1 MGEIINFFLKFKS
14 LIEIKEFRLRFI
26 STIILFAT
34 LFLLFLIGNPFFV
47 IFLTLLFSLLFYEF
61 ETIDSTNVTKSQFL
75 KLFIIQSTLLIY
87 LFLKMNLLVFDSYFN
102 VEILLISSLLI
113 NLFYY
118 KKYNNLISFIISNC
132 IILSFYS
139 LINILL
145 LANGLNLFLYL
156 VILISVMDISAY
168 LGGNLLGN
176 KKIVPKIS
184 RGKTI
189 EGTLV
194 GLGSTIFVS
203 ILIKDLINLDFLI
216 SLFLGFSIAILSFLG
231 DILESLFKR
240 KVGVKDSGK
249 LIPGHGGLMD
259 RFDGYVIV
267 LPFFYIFLISFY

>member
-1 MGEIINFFLKFKS
+1 MGEIINLFFKFKS
-14 LIEIKEFRLRFI
+14 LIEIREFRLRFF

-47 IFLTLLFSLLFYEF
+47 IFLTSLFSLLFYEF
-61 ETIDSTNVTKSQFL
+61 ETINSTNVSKLQFL

-87 LFLKMNLLVFDSYFN
+87 LFLKMNVLVFDSYFN
-102 VEILLISSLLI
+102 VEILLISSFFI
-113 NLFYY
+113 NLIYY
-118 KKYNNLISFIISNC
+118 KKYNSLISFIISNC

-168 LGGNLLGN
+168 LGGKLLGN

-203 ILIKDLINLDFLI
+203 ILIKDLINLDVLI

-231 DILESLFKR
+231 DILESFFKR
-240 KVGVKDSGK
+240 KIGVKDSGK

-259 RFDGYVIV
+259 RLDGYVIV
-267 LPFFYIFLISFY
+267 LPCFYIFLISFY

>member
-1 MGEIINFFLKFKS
+1 MF
-14 LIEIKEFRLRFI
+14 
-26 STIILFAT
+26 TT

-61 ETIDSTNVTKSQFL
+61 EKIDSTNVTKLQFL

-87 LFLKMNLLVFDSYFN
+87 LFLKMNVLVFDYYFN
-102 VEILLISSLLI
+102 VEILLISSFLI
-113 NLFYY
+113 NLIYY

-168 LGGNLLGN
+168 LGGKLLGN

-194 GLGSTIFVS
+194 GLGSTVFVS
-203 ILIKDLINLDFLI
+203 ILIKDLINLDVLI

-231 DILESLFKR
+231 DILESLVKR
-240 KVGVKDSGK
+240 KAGLKDSGK

>member
-14 LIEIKEFRLRFI
+14 LIEIREFRLRFF

-47 IFLTLLFSLLFYEF
+47 IFLTFLFSLLFYEF
-61 ETIDSTNVTKSQFL
+61 ETINSTNVSKSQFL

-87 LFLKMNLLVFDSYFN
+87 LFLKMNVLVFDSYFN
-102 VEILLISSLLI
+102 VEILLISSFLI
-113 NLFYY
+113 NLIYY
-118 KKYNNLISFIISNC
+118 KKYNSLISFIISNC

-145 LANGLNLFLYL
+145 LANGLKLFLYL

-168 LGGNLLGN
+168 LGGKLLGN

-203 ILIKDLINLDFLI
+203 ILIKDLINLDFFI

-231 DILESLFKR
+231 DILESLVKR
-240 KVGVKDSGK
+240 KAGVKDSGK

>member
-1 MGEIINFFLKFKS
+1 MF
-14 LIEIKEFRLRFI
+14 
-26 STIILFAT
+26 TT

-87 LFLKMNLLVFDSYFN
+87 LFLKMNVLVFDSYFN
-102 VEILLISSLLI
+102 VEILLISSFLI
-113 NLFYY
+113 NLIYY
-118 KKYNNLISFIISNC
+118 KKYNSLISFIISNC